1 MKLKLT
7 STIRINFLTPL
18 LFSLPLL
25 FACKSEKP
33 KCRYGK
39 PEAIFSDGMPTVK
52 KHFFQIK
59 DETGVEMVAFEN
71 KLLVE
76 IEQSGCNKAMQQ
88 FTYVMLGDFK
98 DASDDDFKL
107 LAIKF
112 FDDFAKVSPKLVS
125 FGFWAKA
132 MHDIK
137 DKMRLSEQIK
147 LEQDGFIRY
156 VRIDKILGSEK
167 ATLVVQLSE

>member
-1 MKLKLT
+1 MKLTYSALRGFFFLASILLISSITT
-7 STIRINFLTPL
+7 S
-18 LFSLPLL
+18 
-25 FACKSEKP
+25 CKSKEK

-39 PEAIFSDGMPTVK
+39 SEAIFDANMPTVK

-59 DETGVEMVAFEN
+59 EGVGIEMVAFEN

-76 IEQSGCNKAMQQ
+76 IEQSGCDKALQQ
-88 FTYVMLGDFK
+88 FSYVLLGDFK

-112 FDDFAKVSPKLVS
+112 FDDFAKVSPRLVS

-132 MHDIK
+132 MHGIK
-137 DKMRLSEQIK
+137 DKIRLSEPTR
-147 LEQDGFIRY
+147 LEQDGYVRY
-156 VRIDKILGSEK
+156 VRIDKIVSKEK
-167 ATLVVQLSE
+167 TTLVVQLSE